1 MPLLELFRPERP
13 KPVLNTANSYTY
25 KCYNLSF
32 YIILLCR
39 PANKMSSCIK
49 KSKLRSKVKF
59 AERSDLLSAI
69 LQSAITMKTS
79 CSFYK
84 AYGLACE
91 VSPLVSS
98 ACAEYVR

>member
-13 KPVLNTANSYTY
+13 KPVSNTANSYTY
-25 KCYNLSF
+25 KYYDLSS
-32 YIILLCR
+32 YIALLYR
-39 PANKMSSCIK
+39 PTDKMSSRVK
-49 KSKLRSKVKF
+49 KSKPKSKVKL

-84 AYGLACE
+84 ACGLAYE
-91 VSPLVSS
+91 ASPSVSS
-98 ACAEYVR
+98 AYAEYVR